1 MEIQNQYINP
11 NFRAGLTSAMRSE
24 IRSVDVAK
32 VSEALQKQG
41 IQSDFKGNKMLAWCS
56 LKSVEII
63 NEINKRFGAK
73 LGLPKGIFVEDFTKN
88 PFEEKESIGFINF
101 ISTQMCNKGGTPE
114 KTIYFNVSHILFCR
128 NIA

>member
-63 NEINKRFGAK
+63 NEINKRFGVK

-88 PFEEKESIGFINF
+88 PF
-101 ISTQMCNKGGTPE
+101 
-114 KTIYFNVSHILFCR
+114 
-128 NIA
+128 

>member
-1 MEIQNQYINP
+1 MKIQNQYINP

-24 IRSVDVAK
+24 IRSVDAAK

-63 NEINKRFGAK
+63 NEIN
-73 LGLPKGIFVEDFTKN
+73 N
-88 PFEEKESIGFINF
+88 
-101 ISTQMCNKGGTPE
+101 
-114 KTIYFNVSHILFCR
+114 
-128 NIA
+128 